1 MEFRGVPLAPEANPP
16 APDATAFANPPMP
29 PLPLGGP
36 PPEVLVSPE
45 HMTAYAAN
53 CKRTLHYAVNGT
65 LLAKRDHI
73 LHQMG
78 KLRARMQEL
87 AHTKEVAEREVQH
100 EASEALARLNASE
113 SLKQMRI
120 QREVDE
126 LARHA
131 DAINVLAA
139 EIEAVT
145 SDETAHTA
153 EFLGRYRV
161 RATRAF
167 ARDPRDRASSPV
179 AVDSP
184 ARLEPTPLRSP
195 RERESHVSRTLIVP
209 PLVRQAMYDACD
221 RLARRPLPESAAG
234 RRFRAR
240 SARVHRG
247 DSRTRRAH
255 ASALGERQHDLDAR
269 GGAATARGGGGHA
282 QGAKTGARG
291 GEGRRRRSR
300 RRGSR

>member
-1 MEFRGVPLAPEANPP
+1 MEFRGVPLAPEANLP

-161 RATRAF
+161 RATRA
-167 ARDPRDRASSPV
+167 RPSPR
-179 AVDSP
+179 P
-184 ARLEPTPLRSP
+184 ARSRVVASRRRFSRPSRTNTDPFAP
-195 RERESHVSRTLIVP
+195 RARESFVSRTRIVP
-209 PLVRQAMYDACD
+209 PLVQQAMYDACD
-221 RLARRPLPESAAG
+221 RLARRPLPESAAAVDAADFE
-234 RRFRAR
+234 RERAR
-240 SARVHRG
+240 
-247 DSRTRRAH
+247 TPRRLAN
-255 ASALGERQHDLDAR
+255 
-269 GGAATARGGGGHA
+269 AT
-282 QGAKTGARG
+282 
-291 GEGRRRRSR
+291 RSR
-300 RRGSR
+300 VCSR